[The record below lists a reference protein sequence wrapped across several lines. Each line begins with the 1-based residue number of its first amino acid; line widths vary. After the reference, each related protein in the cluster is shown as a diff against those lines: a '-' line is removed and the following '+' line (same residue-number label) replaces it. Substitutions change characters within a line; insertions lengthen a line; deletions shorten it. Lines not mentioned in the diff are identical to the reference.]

1 MTHRRGA
8 AQTASAPQTA
18 LSAIARFCPKPPD
31 TLSGTSGFEVF
42 CAELFWYADGV
53 PTSVGDTITM
63 ALFHSLIRK
72 PIDWL
77 RSHPVAARL
86 ALKCT
91 PDVHLHL
98 HIPEIGRLRIR
109 GLLEIEWV
117 ILGVKVVKGPVD
129 IGFWR
134 LGPTRRSGIMR
145 DGEIGQGT
153 ASAVGWIFVRGL
165 SGARDRS
172 WGIW

>member
-1 MTHRRGA
+1 MGVSEMLCIEGA
-8 AQTASAPQTA
+8 FLRLPHASAVE
-18 LSAIARFCPKPPD
+18 AR
-31 TLSGTSGFEVF
+31 
-42 CAELFWYADGV
+42 
-53 PTSVGDTITM
+53 
-63 ALFHSLIRK
+63 
-72 PIDWL
+72 L
-77 RSHPVAARL
+77 RIL
-86 ALKCT
+86 ALKRS
-91 PDVHLHL
+91 PDR
-98 HIPEIGRLRIR
+98 GRGFKSNAPDRPSATEAVRRRPFRIL

-145 DGEIGQGT
+145 DGEIGRGT